1 MSPIPSLPSLPSRE
15 DVVRMARS
23 TTDIT
28 GQLLDTAGNITR
40 IAINTFDPRD
50 GSGAEALRVLRE
62 TTAELAEAS
71 ASPQAQEAFYRIVDT
86 LTRLGT
92 SGAPLAVHPVS
103 EPAQALLAA
112 MGDSLL
118 PILDAVAPAVEE
130 AADALG
136 ELVEASSPL
145 LPAAAGVVAGAL
157 LALTPAIRAAAD
169 VLRDSSPELRRI
181 ADALTSALA
190 PLLPLQVALA
200 ERASAAGA
208 GVIRAG
214 LPPLADLTEAAA
226 TAIKTAQPLLITGE
240 ELLVSTLEQ
249 LQPLMLAAAYR
260 AGRVARAAAVRVSA
274 AVSPA
279 AERGVVVAVT
289 PV

>member
-1 MSPIPSLPSLPSRE
+1 MATIPSLPSRD
-15 DVVRMARS
+15 DVLRMARN

-40 IAINTFDPRD
+40 IAMNTFDPRD
-50 GSGAEALRVLRE
+50 GSGTEVLRVLRE

-103 EPAQALLAA
+103 EPAQALLTAI
-112 MGDSLL
+112 GDSLL
-118 PILDAVAPAVEE
+118 PVLDAVEPAVEE
-130 AADALG
+130 FADALG
-136 ELVEASSPL
+136 DLVEATSPL
-145 LPAAAGVVAGAL
+145 LPAAAGVAAGAL
-157 LALTPAIRAAAD
+157 LAVTPVLRAAAD
-169 VLRDSSPELRRI
+169 VLRESSPELRRV
-181 ADALTSALA
+181 ADALTAALA
-190 PLLPLQVALA
+190 PLMPLQVVLA
-200 ERASAAGA
+200 ERAAAAGA
-208 GVIRAG
+208 GVVRAT
-214 LPPLADLTEAAA
+214 LPPLADLAEAAA
-226 TAIKTAQPLLITGE
+226 ATTKAARPVLVAGE
-240 ELLVSTLEQ
+240 ELLVSGLEQ
-249 LQPLMLAAAYR
+249 LQPLLLAAASR

-289 PV
+289 TP

>member
-1 MSPIPSLPSLPSRE
+1 
-15 DVVRMARS
+15 MA
-23 TTDIT
+23 
-28 GQLLDTAGNITR
+28 
-40 IAINTFDPRD
+40 
-50 GSGAEALRVLRE
+50 
-62 TTAELAEAS
+62 
-71 ASPQAQEAFYRIVDT
+71 
-86 LTRLGT
+86 GT
-92 SGAPLAVHPVS
+92 
-103 EPAQALLAA
+103 
-112 MGDSLL
+112 
-118 PILDAVAPAVEE
+118 
-130 AADALG
+130 
-136 ELVEASSPL
+136 
-145 LPAAAGVVAGAL
+145 L
-157 LALTPAIRAAAD
+157 LALTPVVRAAAD

-226 TAIKTAQPLLITGE
+226 TAIKTARPLLITGE

>member
-1 MSPIPSLPSLPSRE
+1 MSPIPSLPSIPSRD
-15 DVVRMARS
+15 DVLRMARS
-23 TTDIT
+23 ATDIT

-40 IAINTFDPRD
+40 IALNTFDPRD

-86 LTRLGT
+86 LTRLGAT
-92 SGAPLAVHPVS
+92 GAPLAVHPVS
-103 EPAQALLAA
+103 RPAQALLAA
-112 MGDSLL
+112 LGDSLL
-118 PILDAVAPAVEE
+118 PILDAVEPAVQE

-136 ELVEASSPL
+136 DLLEAGSPL
-145 LPAAAGVVAGAL
+145 LPAVAGVAAGAL
-157 LALTPAIRAAAD
+157 LALTPVIRAAAD

-200 ERASAAGA
+200 ERAAAAGV
-208 GVIRAG
+208 GVVRAA

-226 TAIKTAQPLLITGE
+226 ATTSAVRPVLIAGEEFLVSGLEHLQPLL
-240 ELLVSTLEQ
+240 
-249 LQPLMLAAAYR
+249 LASASR
-260 AGRVARAAAVRVSA
+260 TGRVARAVAVRVSA
-274 AVSPA
+274 AVSPT
-279 AERGVVVAVT
+279 AERGLVVAVT
-289 PV
+289 PT

>member
-1 MSPIPSLPSLPSRE
+1 MATIPSLPSRD
-15 DVVRMARS
+15 DVLRMARN

-28 GQLLDTAGNITR
+28 GQLLDTAQNITR

-50 GSGAEALRVLRE
+50 GSGAEVLRVLRE

-103 EPAQALLAA
+103 EPAQALLTAL
-112 MGDSLL
+112 GDSLL
-118 PILDAVAPAVEE
+118 PVLDAVEPAVAEF
-130 AADALG
+130 ADALG
-136 ELVEASSPL
+136 DLVEATSPL
-145 LPAAAGVVAGAL
+145 LPATAGVAAGAL
-157 LALTPAIRAAAD
+157 LAVTPVLRAAAD
-169 VLRDSSPELRRI
+169 VLRESSPELRRV
-181 ADALTSALA
+181 ADALTAALA
-190 PLLPLQVALA
+190 PLMPLQVALA
-200 ERASAAGA
+200 ERAAAAGA
-208 GVIRAG
+208 GVVRAT

-226 TAIKTAQPLLITGE
+226 AAAKAARPVLIAGE
-240 ELLVSTLEQ
+240 ELVVSTLEQ
-249 LQPLMLAAAYR
+249 LQPLLLAAAFR
-260 AGRVARAAAVRVSA
+260 AGRVARSAAVRVSA

-279 AERGVVVAVT
+279 AEQGVVVAVT

>member
-1 MSPIPSLPSLPSRE
+1 MSPIPSLPSRA
-15 DVVRMARS
+15 DVLRIART
-23 TTDIT
+23 TTDVT

-40 IAINTFDPRD
+40 IALNTLDPRD

-92 SGAPLAVHPVS
+92 TGAPLATHPVS
-103 EPAQALLAA
+103 EPARVLLAA
-112 MGDSLL
+112 VGDSLL
-118 PILDAVAPAVEE
+118 PILDAVEPAVEE
-130 AADALG
+130 AASALG
-136 ELVEASSPL
+136 ELLEAGSPL
-145 LPAAAGVVAGAL
+145 LPTVAGVVAGVL
-157 LALTPAIRAAAD
+157 LASTPVIRAAAD
-169 VLRDSSPELRRI
+169 VLRDSAPELRRI
-181 ADALTSALA
+181 ADALTAALA

-200 ERASAAGA
+200 ERAATAGA
-208 GVIRAG
+208 GVVRAA

-226 TAIKTAQPLLITGE
+226 ATTDAVRPVLIAGE
-240 ELLVSTLEQ
+240 ELLVSGLEH
-249 LQPLMLAAAYR
+249 LQPLLLASASR

-279 AERGVVVAVT
+279 ADGGVVVAVT
-289 PV
+289 PA